1 MSRKLPETLT
11 DEEQRV
17 LEVIA
22 ELESAESTT
31 FLQDIARH
39 SGIDP
44 VHLHKVLQSLTRDH
58 NLVTEVQPVDGP
70 DLGPQYVLHHFD

>member
-1 MSRKLPETLT
+1 MSQKLPETLS

-22 ELESAESTT
+22 ELESAESSV
-31 FLQDIARH
+31 FLQDIARQ

-44 VHLHKVLQSLTRDH
+44 LHLHKVLQALTRDH
-58 NLVTEVQPVDGP
+58 NLVTEVQPADSP